1 VLLQQ
6 IINGITIGSMYAMV
20 AIGYSMVFSV
30 LELVNLA
37 NGSMFMIGAYFA
49 VFFLSVFAV
58 GGAQFASGGMIV
70 LALLI
75 ALVLSG
81 VLGLLLERFS
91 LRGLRRRG
99 APKLASLISSLGMS
113 IAIDNAVLLLFG
125 GASKPFPRLF
135 NWGSIHIGN
144 AIVQSTQIVI
154 LVVGAVLMTALSIV
168 VYKTKI
174 GKAMLATAQNNEV
187 SKLMGININMIIAIT
202 FVISGVLACVSGI
215 LYGSYYAS
223 LDTGIGSD
231 FSIKVFASAILGGI
245 GSLPGAVVGGLV
257 IGVIETIV
265 AGYISVGY
273 RNTIAFV
280 ILVVMLLFRPQGL
293 FGQKQI
299 NKV

>member
-1 VLLQQ
+1 MLLQQ

-135 NWGSIHIGN
+135 NWGAIHIGN

-187 SKLMGININMIIAIT
+187 SKLMGINMIIATT